1 MTQFYFVIKYEIPI
15 GYWNLKSES
24 NAVKSLNDGMIGF
37 TEYLWESTLVCL
49 INVQGGKMPNLN
61 KEMPIFIKD
70 LKTY

>member
-37 TEYLWESTLVCL
+37 TEYL
-49 INVQGGKMPNLN
+49 
-61 KEMPIFIKD
+61 
-70 LKTY
+70 